1 MAFALKAS
9 LSPSSSP
16 PASLTAA
23 TPPVKP
29 VFVRALATASVDPAM
44 ATPAAL
50 GRHAV
55 RARAAATTLAPA
67 PLPAGNGGLSVAKA
81 MSRARD
87 NGMTAFIPYIT
98 AGDPDLATTAEALRL
113 LDTIGADVI
122 EVGLPFSDPYAD
134 GPVIQ
139 ASAARA
145 LSAGVTTDAVMAM
158 LKEVTPELSCPVVIF
173 SYFNPIARR
182 GTGRF
187 TAAAREAGVRGL
199 IVPDLPYIETSV
211 LRNEAIQND
220 IELVLLTT
228 PSTKAGMMN
237 EITIASEGFVYLVSI
252 NGVTGARPDVNPRVK
267 DLLKEIKQ
275 VTNKAVVVGFG
286 ISTPDHIR
294 LVAQWGADGVII
306 GSAMVKQLGEADSPR
321 EGLKRLEVYARSLK
335 DALSGGSTI
344 GASWGDRPGS
354 PMSWQGTSPV

>member
-1 MAFALKAS
+1 MALALKAS

-16 PASLTAA
+16 PSSLQRSRARAAVAVA
-23 TPPVKP
+23 TPGRPVGA
-29 VFVRALATASVDPAM
+29 RALAAASVDPAVVM
-44 ATPAAL
+44 PTARRL
-50 GRHAV
+50 AV
-55 RARAAATTLAPA
+55 RARAAATLLAPA
-67 PLPAGNGGLSVAKA
+67 PADKSGVSAAKA
-81 MSRARD
+81 MSQARHK
-87 NGMTAFIPYIT
+87 GKTAFIPYIT

-220 IELVLLTT
+220 IELNIVCLVLTT

-237 EITIASEGFVYLVSI
+237 EITIASEGFVYLVISI

-321 EGLKRLEVYARSLK
+321 EGLKRL
-335 DALSGGSTI
+335 
-344 GASWGDRPGS
+344 
-354 PMSWQGTSPV
+354 

>member
-1 MAFALKAS
+1 MALALKAS

-16 PASLTAA
+16 PSSLQRSRARAAVAVA
-23 TPPVKP
+23 TPGRPVGA
-29 VFVRALATASVDPAM
+29 RALAAASVDPAVVM
-44 ATPAAL
+44 PTARRL
-50 GRHAV
+50 AV
-55 RARAAATTLAPA
+55 RARAAATLLAPA
-67 PLPAGNGGLSVAKA
+67 PADKSGVSAAKA
-81 MSRARD
+81 MSQARHK
-87 NGMTAFIPYIT
+87 GKTAFIPYIT

-237 EITIASEGFVYLVSI
+237 EITIASEGFVYLVSANI

-321 EGLKRLEVYARSLK
+321 EGLKRL
-335 DALSGGSTI
+335 
-344 GASWGDRPGS
+344 
-354 PMSWQGTSPV
+354 